1 MQHRTPLRSLLG
13 LVAAGTLVLG
23 CSGEVSVGEDTIDR
37 SELEEQIAAQL
48 AEEFPDA
55 PDPIIECPDDL
66 DAEEGATT
74 ECDLSVEGE
83 DAVYPVAVEVTSAE
97 DGEATFDIEVGETP
111 R

>member
-1 MQHRTPLRSLLG
+1 MLQRTTVRSLVG
-13 LVAAGTLVLG
+13 VVTAGTFLLG

-37 SELEEQIAAQL
+37 SELEENIAVQL
-48 AEEFPDA
+48 AEQFPDA

-66 DAEEGATT
+66 EAEEGATT

-83 DAVYPVAVEVTSAE
+83 DAVYPVAVQITSVE